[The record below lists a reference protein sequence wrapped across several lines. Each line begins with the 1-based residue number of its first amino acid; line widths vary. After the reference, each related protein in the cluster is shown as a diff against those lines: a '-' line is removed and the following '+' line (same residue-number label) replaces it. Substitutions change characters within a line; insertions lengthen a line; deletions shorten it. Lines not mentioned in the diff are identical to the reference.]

1 MCSSDLRLRLA
12 LQRLDRQRG
21 YRFAILG
28 LGVDYASASHPDEAT
43 QFADLIARRT
53 ASCLRALDVPA
64 HFDPKRLFIF
74 QMIFSPSARSPFSP

>member
-1 MCSSDLRLRLA
+1 MFLLRLRLA

-21 YRFAILG
+21 YRFTILE

-74 QMIFSPSARSPFSP
+74 LDDIRSTMDAVRVA